1 MPKQHVDP
9 GAPGFA
15 QNNWGHQFS
24 TKNTARAYFGNVVFS
39 PQGWTEGFNFK
50 PCFHS
55 YKVSLLTHTKGC
67 IVLRSQCTTWAN
79 DLFHEHAIHAQV
91 RLPLQCYCN
100 RIGKKTSALL
110 RSLNSA
116 SLHSSSDRASA
127 MKRKAAARE
136 FHKFPLYRGFARQ
149 LREVTWKT
157 KCDVHSRILFL
168 GKPC

>member
-1 MPKQHVDP
+1 MLLDLPKTTEDISFQQKTLHVP
-9 GAPGFA
+9 I
-15 QNNWGHQFS
+15 
-24 TKNTARAYFGNVVFS
+24 GNMVFS

-67 IVLRSQCTTWAN
+67 IVLRSRCTTWAN

-100 RIGKKTSALL
+100 RIGKKTSSLL

-127 MKRKAAARE
+127 SMKRKAAARE

-157 KCDVHSRILFL
+157 KCDVRSRILFL
-168 GKPC
+168 EKPC